1 MQILGKFGYVYDSIK
16 MFAKDRTIRSA
27 PLTQE
32 ALEDLSQMIPKI
44 KLKTVHKTDL
54 NKVTPGNITQVT
66 SQCIQE
72 NPGAVSEGFR
82 KSKGLF
88 SVEYILRKLDDE
100 YIKKIPKEVWNYIN
114 DNMDKNYQ
122 FNYDEEKTLLEQ
134 NLNID
139 TISILTYINIEFLL
153 DSIQRKEL
161 LEDLKKDELISDQEK
176 RNKYNPDDIF
186 KNKNKTKEDKA
197 LIELKIERWYEKIFS
212 FLKNMFKK

>member
-1 MQILGKFGYVYDSIK
+1 M
-16 MFAKDRTIRSA
+16 
-27 PLTQE
+27 E
-32 ALEDLSQMIPKI
+32 ELSKR
-44 KLKTVHKTDL
+44 LK
-54 NKVTPGNITQVT
+54 
-66 SQCIQE
+66 E
-72 NPGAVSEGFR
+72 
-82 KSKGLF
+82 
-88 SVEYILRKLDDE
+88 VEYILRKLDDE

-161 LEDLKKDELISDQEK
+161 LEDLKKDELISEQEK